1 MLLISKTANNIPLS
15 SRAATSLLS
24 TLGLLGSSSW
34 FGGSTDVHDEEYT
47 EVDPQ
52 AEQLAKQSIK
62 DAGVH
67 LIIQN
72 TK

>member
-1 MLLISKTANNIPLS
+1 LS

-34 FGGSTDVHDEEYT
+34 FGGTT
-47 EVDPQ
+47 EVHEEEFYEQDPQ
-52 AEQLAKQSIK
+52 AELVAKQTAKEANI
-62 DAGVH
+62 A